1 MSQHFHLEAGFF
13 GIDRFYGKFLCFNN
27 LDLIVIWNFL
37 FFFNEILRE
46 GQGRLLFV
54 NEFLPISADLAFND
68 LLYQI
73 DGDTYISVLDSSAR
87 MVFPFTGIVTSIF

>member
-54 NEFLPISADLAFND
+54 NEFLP
-68 LLYQI
+68 
-73 DGDTYISVLDSSAR
+73 YICGSGVQ
-87 MVFPFTGIVTSIF
+87 